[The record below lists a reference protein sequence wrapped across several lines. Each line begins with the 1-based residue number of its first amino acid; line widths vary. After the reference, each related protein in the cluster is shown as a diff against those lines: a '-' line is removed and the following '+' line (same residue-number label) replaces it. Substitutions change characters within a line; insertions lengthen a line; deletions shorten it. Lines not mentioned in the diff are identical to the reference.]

1 MNPVQPETRYTQ
13 AAGGLNIGYQVVGDG
28 PLDLVVVP
36 GVVSHLDLMWMSPQW
51 QHFVG
56 RLASFAR
63 VVLFDKRGTG
73 VSDPTSGVEPLDAR
87 MDDIRAVMDAAGVD
101 SAAIFGIS
109 EGGPLSMLFAATY
122 PERVKALALYGTTA
136 NAASHTKLAALEDAF
151 NRWGEGRV
159 ITLLAPSMKDGFLMR
174 FTSGLVERSMASPA
188 MARSLFGFIKEID
201 VRAILPAIQVPTCV
215 LHRRDDFLPVE
226 CGRELASGIPGAQ
239 MVELEGIDHVP
250 WFGDVDA
257 LMDAVEEFFTGQ
269 RPTTHEP
276 DRTLATVLFTDIV
289 SSTERNIDAGDEQ
302 WRRTLDLHNA
312 TVRSLLEEHR
322 GREVK
327 TVGDGF
333 LCVFDG
339 PARAV
344 RCARAVVEQ
353 VRRHGVEVRA
363 GLHTGEVEVYPDGDV
378 GGMAVN
384 IGARVG
390 AEAQGGEVLVSS
402 TLKDLVIGSRLR
414 FSSRGSRQLKGLPGE
429 WSLWSYDGED
439 EPSQPAEHPMDVMS
453 PIKRASM
460 KFFMRRPKLARRISE
475 LVYREEQRAP

>member
-1 MNPVQPETRYTQ
+1 MQPETRYAQ
-13 AAGGLNIGYQVVGDG
+13 AAGGLNIGYQVIGDG

-36 GVVSHLDLMWMSPQW
+36 GIVSHLDLMWMSPQW

-56 RLASFAR
+56 RLTSFAR

-87 MDDIRAVMDAAGVD
+87 MDDIRAVMDAVGIDA
-101 SAAIFGIS
+101 AAILGIS

-122 PERVKALALYGTTA
+122 PERVKALALYGTGA
-136 NAASHTKLAALEDAF
+136 NSASHTRLAELEEAF
-151 NRWGEGRV
+151 DRWGEGRV
-159 ITLLAPSMKDGFLMR
+159 VTLLAPSVKEGFLMR

-188 MARSLFGFIKEID
+188 MARSLFGFIKDVD
-201 VRAILPAIQVPTCV
+201 VRPILPAIQAPTCV
-215 LHRRDDFLPVE
+215 LHRRDEFMPLE
-226 CGRELASGIPGAQ
+226 AARELASGIPGAQ

-269 RPTTHEP
+269 RPAVHES

-289 SSTERNIDAGDEQ
+289 SSTERNIGAGDEQ
-302 WRRTLDLHNA
+302 WRRTLDRHNT
-312 TVRSLLEEHR
+312 TVRSLLQEYR

-327 TVGDGF
+327 TIGDGF

-344 RCARAVVEQ
+344 RCAKAVIEQ
-353 VRRHGVEVRA
+353 VKQDGVDIRA

-390 AEAQGGEVLVSS
+390 AEAKGGEVLVSS
-402 TLKDLVIGSRLR
+402 TLKDLVIGSRLQ
-414 FSSRGSRQLKGLPGE
+414 FSPRGSRTLKGLPGE
-429 WSLWSYDGED
+429 WALWSYDGED
-439 EPSQPAEHPMDVMS
+439 EPSQPAEHPMDSMS
-453 PIKRASM
+453 PMKRASV
-460 KFFMRRPKLARRISE
+460 KFMLKRPKLTRRIIE
-475 LVYREEQRAP
+475 RVYREE